1 MVHVVVDID
10 EVQEFVQFH
19 VHFLLDHYE
28 KIYFHVLI
36 MMVVVVV
43 IQLILLLLLYLNLIE
58 VFQDHLV
65 FQ

>member
-19 VHFLLDHYE
+19 LHFLLDHYE

-43 IQLILLLLLYLNLIE
+43 IQLISLLLNLNLIE